1 MKIEPDGRTQFRKQ
15 QRMKIDILKEADLN
29 SIIQNQISGLFKQLS
44 PDKRQ
49 VALNNI
55 LESKN
60 QITFAYCTENEE
72 IIGIALMGTYKVI
85 SGNKG
90 WIEDVVV
97 DKNYRGKGIGRKLM
111 EKLLEIARQKELTE
125 VLLFT
130 EDHRIPAIN
139 LYNSLDFHQKESR
152 IYSRINK

>member
-1 MKIEPDGRTQFRKQ
+1 MKIG
-15 QRMKIDILKEADLN
+15 ILKEEDLN
-29 SIIQNQISGLFKQLS
+29 SILQNQVSELFEQLS
-44 PDKRQ
+44 PNKKQ
-49 VALNNI
+49 IELNKI

-60 QITFAYCTENEE
+60 QITLAYCTENDK
-72 IIGIALMGTYKVI
+72 IIGIASMCNYRVI

-97 DKNYRGKGIGRKLM
+97 DKNARGKGVGRKLI
-111 EKLLEIARQKELTE
+111 EKLLEIAKQKELSE

-139 LYNSLDFHQKESR
+139 LYNKLDFQQKESR
-152 IYSRINK
+152 IFTLKKK